1 MSEIVEGLDDA
12 KRRQVSSLRAAGRFF
27 WIDVAL
33 GETSPDELGE
43 LLGIPEA
50 ALPALVGFGDER
62 ASSRKLH
69 ADGERVVFPFACYL
83 PATGPSGGTR
93 FRLQPVEVHVLV
105 SGDYLVTLHEAQLP
119 LVDLL
124 AASAPEGRSEQYL
137 VYAVLD
143 AMAASA
149 FDALSEV
156 ESTLDDLAVMST
168 DLRAGRVRMATL
180 REITAQLNRM
190 RRQVGPQR
198 GLFERLGVEIERLE
212 GLGGDDERYFDRIGA
227 QVNRLVAAIDAA
239 ATAMATLIDLRL
251 NETSYWLTVVAT
263 IFLPLTFITG
273 FFGMNFGWMVDRIDT
288 QLAFWLLG
296 IGSLVAGVALIW
308 RLVARGSPVQ
318 ADGATSEAVR
328 RSP

>member
-12 KRRQVSSLRAAGRFF
+12 KRGQVRRLRAAGRFF

-33 GETSPDELGE
+33 GETSPEELGE
-43 LLGIPEA
+43 LLGVPEA
-50 ALPALVGFGDER
+50 ALPALVGFREQR
-62 ASSRKLH
+62 ASSRKFH

-83 PATGPSGGTR
+83 PATGPPEGTH

-105 SGDYLVTLHEAQLP
+105 SGEYLVTLHEEHVP
-119 LVDLL
+119 LVDLV
-124 AASAPEGRSEQYL
+124 AASSPEGRSEQYL

-180 REITAQLNRM
+180 REISAQLNRM

-273 FFGMNFGWMVDRIDT
+273 FFGMNFGWMVERIDT
-288 QLAFWLLG
+288 QPAFWLLG

-318 ADGATSEAVR
+318 ADGGTSGAVG